1 MGIEYCAPKKLV
13 YGENTFFE
21 IVPNLLNLNVQRVFV
36 LFSGSALKC
45 EFHQSLKQ
53 LCLDANI
60 HVSFFEMPK
69 GEPTMALLEIATKL
83 FRKNHCDGVVAIG
96 GGSAIDLAKAV
107 AAISKNESQSFQSL
121 AELKKFD
128 RYPLIAVPTT
138 AGTGSEATKIS
149 VLTDSR
155 VHVKYNPGHVDLIP
169 DVAILDPVLTLNVPK
184 YVTAFTGIDA
194 LTHAI
199 EAYVSTKANE
209 VTDFFALQA
218 IQMISQSI
226 VEAYHHPKNIEARS
240 QMLLGSYYAG
250 LAFSNASTNLAHAM
264 GRAIGTKWNLPH
276 GQSVAIMHPFVVKYS
291 IESCKGKYDDVAK
304 ALGLTDGYQ
313 VERYLLNLNQTLQVW
328 DEVKF
333 IGDIEFLNSIEE
345 MTRNAMSGNGI
356 LTNHQ
361 IPTEMDVRQIYLD
374 LHEFMKILIVQG
386 I

>member
-1 MGIEYCAPKKLV
+1 MGLEFYTPKKLV

-21 IVPNLLNLNVQRVFV
+21 IVPNLKTFHVQRAFV
-36 LFSGSALKC
+36 LYSSSALTN
-45 EFHQSLKQ
+45 ELQQSLKS

-60 HVSFFEMPK
+60 HVFFFEMPK
-69 GEPTMALLEIATKL
+69 GEPTLALLEIANKL
-83 FRKNHCDGVVAIG
+83 FRKNNCNGVVAIG

-107 AAISKNESQSFQSL
+107 AAVSKNESQTFRSL
-121 AELKKFD
+121 AELQKID

-155 VHVKYNPGHVDLIP
+155 VRVKYNPGHVDLIP
-169 DVAILDPVLTLNVPK
+169 DVAILDPILTLNVPK
-184 YVTAFTGIDA
+184 HVTAFTGIDA

-199 EAYVSTKANE
+199 EAYVSTKAND
-209 VTDFFALQA
+209 VTNFYALQA
-218 IQMISQSI
+218 IQMISQS
-226 VEAYHHPKNIEARS
+226 VVKAYYHPTNIQARS

-250 LAFSNASTNLAHAM
+250 LAFSNSSTNLAHAM

-291 IESCKGKYDDVAK
+291 IKSCKNQYDDVAK
-304 ALGLTDGYQ
+304 ALALTDGSE
-313 VERYLLNLNQTLQVW
+313 VERYLLNLNHTLQVW

-333 IGDIEFLNSIEE
+333 IAEDEFLNSIEE
-345 MTRNAMSGNGI
+345 MTCNAMSGNGI

-361 IPTEMDVRQIYLD
+361 VPTATDVHQIYLD
-374 LHEFMKILIVQG
+374 LHEFMKISIVQG

>member
-1 MGIEYCAPKKLV
+1 MGFEFLAPKKLV
-13 YGENTFFE
+13 YGENTLFE
-21 IVPNLLNLNVQRVFV
+21 IVPSLKSFNVQRAFV
-36 LFSGSALKC
+36 LYSGSALTC
-45 EFHQSLKQ
+45 ELHQSLKS

-69 GEPTMALLEIATKL
+69 GEPTFALLEIVKKL
-83 FRKNHCDGVVAIG
+83 FQKNNCDGVVAIG

-107 AAISKNESQSFQSL
+107 AVVSKNELQTFQSL
-121 AELKKFD
+121 AELQKID

-138 AGTGSEATKIS
+138 AGTGSEATKVS

-155 VHVKYNPGHVDLIP
+155 VQVKYNPGHVDLIP
-169 DVAILDPVLTLNVPK
+169 DVAILDPALTVNVPK
-184 YVTAFTGIDA
+184 HVTAFTGIDT

-199 EAYVSTKANE
+199 EAYVSTKATE

-218 IQMISQSI
+218 IRMISQSI
-226 VEAYHHPKNIEARS
+226 GEVYHHPTNIQARS

-291 IESCKGKYDDVAK
+291 IASCKDKYDDVAK
-304 ALGLTDGYQ
+304 ALALTDGSE

-333 IGDIEFLNSIEE
+333 IAEVEFLNSIEE
-345 MTRNAMSGNGI
+345 MTHNAMSGNGI
-356 LTNHQ
+356 LTNQ
-361 IPTEMDVRQIYLD
+361 QVPTAKDVRQIYLD
-374 LHEFMKILIVQG
+374 LHEFMKISIVQG
-386 I
+386 T

>member
-1 MGIEYCAPKKLV
+1 MGVELFTPKRLA
-13 YGENTFFE
+13 YGENTFLE
-21 IVPNLLNLNVQRVFV
+21 IVPNLITLNVQRAFV
-36 LFSGSALKC
+36 LYSGSALTY
-45 EFHQSLKQ
+45 ELLQSLKN
-53 LCLDANI
+53 LCWDANI
-60 HVSFFEMPK
+60 YVSFFEMPK
-69 GEPTMALLEIATKL
+69 GEPTIALLETARKL
-83 FRKNHCDGVVAIG
+83 FQKNNCNGVVAIG

-107 AAISKNESQSFQSL
+107 AAISKNDSQSFRSL
-121 AELKKFD
+121 AELKIID

-149 VLTDSR
+149 VLTDTS
-155 VHVKYNPGHVDLIP
+155 VQVKYNPGHVDLIP

-184 YVTAFTGIDA
+184 HVTAYTGIDA

-209 VTDFFALQA
+209 VTDFYALQA
-218 IQMISQSI
+218 IRIISQSI
-226 VEAYHHPKNIEARS
+226 VEAYYQPTNIQARS

-276 GQSVAIMHPFVVKYS
+276 GQSVAILHPFVVNYS
-291 IESCKGKYDDVAK
+291 IAGCKDKYDDIARVLA
-304 ALGLTDGYQ
+304 LTDGHE
-313 VERYLLNLNQTLQVW
+313 VASYLLNLNQELHVW
-328 DEVKF
+328 DDVKF
-333 IGDIEFLNSIEE
+333 IADDEFLNSIDE

-361 IPTEMDVRQIYLD
+361 VPTAMDVGQIYLD
-374 LHEFMKILIVQG
+374 LYEYMKISIVQG

>member
-1 MGIEYCAPKKLV
+1 MGFEFYTPKKLV
-13 YGENTFFE
+13 YGENTLFE
-21 IVPNLLNLNVQRVFV
+21 IVPNLKSFNVHRAFV
-36 LFSGSALKC
+36 LYSSSALTN
-45 EFHQSLKQ
+45 ELQQYLKG
-53 LCLDANI
+53 LCFDADI

-69 GEPTMALLEIATKL
+69 GEPTMTLLEIASKL
-83 FRKNHCDGVVAIG
+83 FQKNNCDGVVAIG
-96 GGSAIDLAKAV
+96 GGSTIDLAKAV
-107 AAISKNESQSFQSL
+107 AAVSKNELQTFQSL
-121 AELKKFD
+121 AELPKID

-155 VHVKYNPGHVDLIP
+155 VHVKYNPGHADLIP
-169 DVAILDPVLTLNVPK
+169 DVAILDPVLTLKVPK
-184 YVTAFTGIDA
+184 RVTAFTGIDA

-199 EAYVSTKANE
+199 EAYVSTNANE

-226 VEAYHHPKNIEARS
+226 VKAFHHPTNIQARF
-240 QMLLGSYYAG
+240 QLLLGSYYAG

-291 IESCKGKYDDVAK
+291 IASCKDKYDDVAR
-304 ALGLTDGYQ
+304 ALALTDGTE
-313 VERYLLNLNQTLQVW
+313 VERYLLNLNQTLQIW

-333 IGDIEFLNSIEE
+333 IADEEFLISIEE
-345 MTRNAMSGNGI
+345 MTHNAMSGNGI
-356 LTNHQ
+356 LTNQ
-361 IPTEMDVRQIYLD
+361 QVPTAKDIRQIYLD
-374 LHEFMKILIVQG
+374 LHEFMKISVVQG

>member
-218 IQMISQSI
+218 IQIDR
-226 VEAYHHPKNIEARS
+226 K
-240 QMLLGSYYAG
+240 
-250 LAFSNASTNLAHAM
+250 
-264 GRAIGTKWNLPH
+264 
-276 GQSVAIMHPFVVKYS
+276 SVV
-291 IESCKGKYDDVAK
+291 
-304 ALGLTDGYQ
+304 
-313 VERYLLNLNQTLQVW
+313 
-328 DEVKF
+328 
-333 IGDIEFLNSIEE
+333 
-345 MTRNAMSGNGI
+345 
-356 LTNHQ
+356 
-361 IPTEMDVRQIYLD
+361 
-374 LHEFMKILIVQG
+374 
-386 I
+386 